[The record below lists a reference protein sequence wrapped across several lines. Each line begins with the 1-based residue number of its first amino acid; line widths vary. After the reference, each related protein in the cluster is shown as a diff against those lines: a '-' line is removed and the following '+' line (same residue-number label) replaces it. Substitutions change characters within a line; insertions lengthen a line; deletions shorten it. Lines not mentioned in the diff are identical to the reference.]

1 MASDQTIT
9 RELSLGEVVSKVF
22 ELYRRNFVT
31 YLVLFLVIDVIFA
44 AATVGIQEAASLPPL
59 PTSPTPQQLSN
70 WVSTNLG
77 TLVLSLI
84 AFLVVALVV
93 FPVAEGAT
101 IKMAS
106 DEVRNR
112 PSEIKASLSFAASRL
127 LSMWALGIIAG
138 ILVILGVIAL
148 VIPGIILAIMFSM
161 VLPALLLENSGVIG
175 SLSRSRELVGHRW
188 LKTFATFLVL
198 VIIIAIISAILGL
211 VSAPFGSASNFV
223 SMILGALT
231 APILPI
237 AMTVYYYSNLART
250 APVQAGGAPYARP
263 AAPPGMKFCTNCGAQ
278 LEASAVFCS
287 KCGAKQPA

>member
-22 ELYRRNFVT
+22 ELYRHNFVT
-31 YLVLFLVIDVIFA
+31 YLVLFLVVDVVFA
-44 AATVGIQEAASLPPL
+44 VATTGVHEAASLPPL

-77 TLVLSLI
+77 TLVLGLI
-84 AFLVVALVV
+84 TLLVVALVV

-106 DEVRNR
+106 DEVQNR
-112 PSEIKASLSFAASRL
+112 PSEIRASLSFAASRL
-127 LSMWALGIIAG
+127 LSMWALGFIVG
-138 ILVILGVIAL
+138 VLVILGVIAL
-148 VIPGIILAIMFSM
+148 VIPGVILAIMFSM
-161 VLPALLLENSGVIG
+161 VLPALLLGNSGIIG

-198 VIIIAIISAILGL
+198 VTIIAIASAIFGL

-223 SMILGALT
+223 STTLGALT

-237 AMTVYYYSNLART
+237 AMTVYYYSNLARI
-250 APVQAGGAPYARP
+250 APAPAEGAPFARP

-278 LEASAVFCS
+278 LETSAVFCS
-287 KCGAKQPA
+287 KCGAKQPV